1 MNKFDK
7 IAISNIRTFCMEI
20 ITNAKSGHPGMA
32 LGAAPIMHTLYTR
45 VLKQTSKDSNWF
57 DRDRFILAAGHGSSL
72 LYTALHLGG
81 YKISKED
88 LIAFRKLGSITPGH
102 PELGK
107 TDGIDAAS
115 GPLGQGIPT
124 GCGMALAER
133 FLAERYNKEGFELF
147 NHYTYVLCGDGDIQ
161 EGVTQEA
168 LSLIGHLKLNKLVIV
183 YDSNDIQLD
192 GEVSK
197 CNTEDIKKKVEAM
210 GFNYTLVTD
219 SENVDKLEKV
229 LLKAKESDKP
239 SFIEV
244 KTKIGFGCLSEGTS
258 KCHGAP
264 LPEDEVIEMRNK
276 LGGEKFEIFDASY
289 VNYKKYQEKTYEEYL
304 KHQELLKEY
313 AVKYPELYKEL
324 FEEKEVTVEDLE
336 MPFNKDYN
344 KATRYGAGDI
354 FKKLSQMDP
363 NLIGGSADLASS
375 TQVTGL
381 DNRRIDYGVREHAMA
396 AITNGITLHSFT
408 KGFCSGF
415 FVFSDYLK
423 PAVRMSAL
431 MNLPVIYCFSH
442 DSIAVGEDG
451 PTHQPIEQLTML
463 RSIPNVNVIRPCSL
477 TETKEACVIA
487 INSKETPTVIVCT
500 RQNVNEYRLD
510 DKVNETLKG
519 AYVLSKEKDKLDA
532 VLISTGS
539 EVGLAISAQEELY
552 KQGVDIRVV
561 SMPSIFLFEKQT
573 EEYKKEVLPENTNVF
588 AIEMSE
594 AAHYY
599 KYVSGKGE
607 LFNIIT
613 FGESGKAN
621 DVIEYFGF
629 TKEKISEK
637 MLNKLK

>member
-1 MNKFDK
+1 MTNYDVQS
-7 IAISNIRTFCMEI
+7 ISNIRTFCMEI

-32 LGAAPIMHTLYTR
+32 LGATPIMHTLYTR

-72 LYTALHLGG
+72 LYTALHLSG

-88 LIAFRKLGSITPGH
+88 LVSFRKLGSLTPGH

-107 TDGIDAAS
+107 TDGVDATS
-115 GPLGQGIPT
+115 GPLGQGIPM
-124 GCGMALAER
+124 GCGMAIAER
-133 FLAERYNKEGFELF
+133 ILAERYNKVGYELF
-147 NHYTYVLCGDGDIQ
+147 NHHTYVLCGDGDIQ

-192 GEVSK
+192 GKVEF
-197 CNTEDIKKKVEAM
+197 CNTENTKMKLEAM
-210 GFNYTLVTD
+210 GFKYTLVEA
-219 SENVDKLEKV
+219 SEDVDTLERV
-229 LLKAKESDKP
+229 LLEAKNSDKP

-244 KTKIGFGCLSEGTS
+244 KTKIGFGCLSEGTN

-264 LPEDEVIEMRNK
+264 LAAEEVVEMRNK
-276 LGGEKFEIFDASY
+276 LGGEKFEIFADSY
-289 VNYKKYQEKTYEEYL
+289 VEYEKYQEKTYVEYL
-304 KHQELLKEY
+304 KHQKLVDEY
-313 AVKYPELYKEL
+313 KSEYPELYAEL
-324 FEEKEVTVEDLE
+324 FDEKEISVSDLQI
-336 MPFNKDYN
+336 PYNKDYN

-354 FKKLSQMDP
+354 FKKLSEIYP

-375 TQVTGL
+375 TQVTGVG
-381 DNRRIDYGVREHAMA
+381 NRRIDYGVREHAMA
-396 AITNGITLHSFT
+396 AITNGITIHSFT

-423 PAVRMSAL
+423 PGVRMSAL

-487 INSKETPTVIVCT
+487 INSKDTPTVIVCT

-510 DKVNETLKG
+510 DLVNETAKG
-519 AYVLSKEKDKLDA
+519 AYIISKESKKVDA
-532 VLISTGS
+532 VLIASGS
-539 EVGLAISAQEELY
+539 EVGLAIDVQKELLT
-552 KQGVDIRVV
+552 KGVDIRVV
-561 SMPSIFLFEKQT
+561 SMPSIYLFEKQC
-573 EEYKKEVLPENTNVF
+573 EEYKKSVIPAGSDVF
-588 AIEMSE
+588 AMEMSE

-599 KYVSGKGE
+599 KYVNGKGE
-607 LFNIIT
+607 LFNIST

-629 TKEKISEK
+629 TTEKIAKRILEK
-637 MLNKLK
+637 M